1 MARFIG
7 FSTINACKSP
17 KTNAL
22 FTGNDLGVV
31 FSSKFRLTDQE
42 LVIRDLINALNIR
55 PGTKVGQPGYGTTI
69 WDILFEPNTEI
80 LQEELDAELRRVASE
95 DPRIIFNQV
104 RVSRNNNIILAE
116 LQLAIR
122 PFNDPF
128 IANIKL
134 DINTNTASLA

>member
-7 FSTINACKSP
+7 FSTVQGCQP
-17 KTNAL
+17 QRTNPSA
-22 FTGNDLGVV
+22 TGNDLGVV
-31 FSSKFRLTDQE
+31 FGNKFRLTDQE
-42 LVIRDLINALNIR
+42 LVVRDLINALNIR
-55 PGTKVGQPGYGTTI
+55 RGTKVGQPGYGTTI
-69 WDILFEPNTEI
+69 WDLLFEPNTNF
-80 LQEELDAELRRVASE
+80 LQEEIEAELRRVASE

-104 RVSRNNNIILAE
+104 RIFRNNNIVITE

-128 IANIKL
+128 VANINL